1 MLAKLK
7 NLGGFQIFLTLSCAD
22 MRWEENFAAI
32 LRDQGLNII
41 YSVIKDEEG
50 HHITKIEV
58 KFHKD
63 GKPVTKLLKK
73 YLEEE
78 AKTSLHE
85 LIRGNV
91 LLATRYFNDRVK
103 KFINIVVMGTNNPM
117 FVNYHTEKVE
127 FQDRGAGHIHG
138 TLWLKLNMIERLVK
152 LENGE
157 LALGNKQDLNTSDK
171 GHPEYSTENYQEQI
185 GENETG
191 PFKGITSASIS

>member
-1 MLAKLK
+1 MLDYIENGPLP
-7 NLGGFQIFLTLSCAD
+7 NP
-22 MRWEENFAAI
+22 EEFTERGRNVWIA
-32 LRDQGLNII
+32 
-41 YSVIKDEEG
+41 
-50 HHITKIEV
+50 
-58 KFHKD
+58 
-63 GKPVTKLLKK
+63 LLKEAE
-73 YLEEE
+73 YLEEK
-78 AKTSLHE
+78 AKTSLPE
-85 LIRGNV
+85 LIIGNFH
-91 LLATRYFNDRVK
+91 LATRYFNNRVK

>member
-1 MLAKLK
+1 M
-7 NLGGFQIFLTLSCAD
+7 
-22 MRWEENFAAI
+22 
-32 LRDQGLNII
+32 I
-41 YSVIKDEEG
+41 YSV
-50 HHITKIEV
+50 ITKIEV

-63 GKPVTKLLKK
+63 GQPITKLLKE

-78 AKTSLHE
+78 AKTSIHE

-138 TLWLKLNMIERLVK
+138 PLWLKLNMIERLVK
-152 LENGE
+152 LDNGE
-157 LALGNKQDLNTSDK
+157 LALGNKHDSDTSDK
-171 GHPEYSTENYQEQI
+171 EYLENSTQNEKEHI
-185 GENETG
+185 SKENETG
-191 PFKGITSASIS
+191 